1 MKRNK
6 RILKRKEQGITL
18 IALVITIIVLLIL
31 AGVSIAMLTGENGIL
46 TQAQNAKNKTDKATE
61 EEKINMAVLGSSVT
75 DNGYAEV
82 LEETSFRN
90 ELKNQFEDQK
100 LDVVAN
106 GDGSFIVTVVDT
118 NRKYYIND
126 DKAVINSDNIIEIS
140 TAEELANL
148 SQDVKNGNTYEE
160 KAILLTNNID
170 LEGEEWTPIGY
181 YPMSNSSPADESNKP
196 FKGIFDGCG
205 YEVDNFTINTTDKV
219 QGLFGLVDNGKVA
232 NVGIGSNS
240 SINGGTGT
248 AGVIGYAYNGTK
260 VYNCYNKANTYAT
273 SAYNGG
279 IIGIAVE
286 SCKIVNCY
294 NEGSINS
301 NGTDCAGGIVG
312 TIEDNVLIENCYNIG
327 DVTANAGAG
336 GILGFVQFGGLTGNY
351 LVNCEINECYNKG
364 NIVST
369 GKNDQEASNAGGIV
383 GFSRAIVS
391 NCYNTGM
398 VTGQFND
405 VGGIEGMNQGG
416 TLENCYNTGIV
427 SGAVAKTGGIVGEN
441 FNYTTNGYQAGK
453 IVNCYSLEGVATNL
467 YGVNEATIGSECSF
481 KTSDELK
488 SLYEV
493 LGNAFKEDTENK
505 NNGYPILSWE

>member
-126 DKAVINSDNIIEIS
+126 DKAVINSDNIIEIG

-232 NVGIGSNS
+232 NVGVGANS
-240 SINGGTGT
+240 SVTGGTGT

-260 VYNCYNKANTYAT
+260 VYNCYNKASITGNSNVGGVVAIVLNNCTILNCHNLAPI
-273 SAYNGG
+273 SGG
-279 IIGIAVE
+279 IYVGGITAT
-286 SCKIVNCY
+286 
-294 NEGSINS
+294 INDNVTIKECS
-301 NGTDCAGGIVG
+301 NTGNIISTAWTGGIVG
-312 TIEDNVLIENCYNIG
+312 YTQSRDLQGNTSSKSNIF
-327 DVTANAGAG
+327 
-336 GILGFVQFGGLTGNY
+336 L
-351 LVNCEINECYNKG
+351 CYNKG
-364 NIVST
+364 NVIANGENQNS
-369 GKNDQEASNAGGIV
+369 SNVGGIM
-383 GFSRAIVS
+383 GLNLNTNIF
-391 NCYNTGM
+391 NCYNSGTI
-398 VTGQFND
+398 TGQYKH
-405 VGGIEGMNQGG
+405 VGGLVGLNRG
-416 TLENCYNTGIV
+416 TLENSYNIGIV
-427 SGAVAKTGGIVGEN
+427 SGPTDRTGAIVGYNQE
-441 FNYTTNGYQAGK
+441 FYYEVTKGTYVGKTN
-453 IVNCYSLEGVATNL
+453 NCYSLEGVTGKLFGENDSI
-467 YGVNEATIGSECSF
+467 IGSECSF

-493 LGNAFKEDTENK
+493 LGNGFKEDTENK